1 MEGRK
6 GAWAL
11 RKDAILIK
19 GQTWAAL
26 QSMCGILTDFEPL
39 KLSLIAHNSDT
50 EQTKNCFGKLALFWL
65 LFFCF
70 HLRAANP
77 FGISGKIELVDY
89 RNCCEVLAF
98 LILTPP
104 NM

>member
-11 RKDAILIK
+11 RKDAILVK
-19 GQTWAAL
+19 VQTWAAL

-50 EQTKNCFGKLALFWL
+50 EQTNCFRKLALFWL

-70 HLRAANP
+70 HLRAN
-77 FGISGKIELVDY
+77 
-89 RNCCEVLAF
+89 
-98 LILTPP
+98 LTC
-104 NM
+104 

>member
-26 QSMCGILTDFEPL
+26 QSMRGILTDFESL
-39 KLSLIAHNSDT
+39 KLISIAHNSDT
-50 EQTKNCFGKLALFWL
+50 EQRKNCFRKLALFWL

-77 FGISGKIELVDY
+77 FGISGKFNLLITEL
-89 RNCCEVLAF
+89 
-98 LILTPP
+98 
-104 NM
+104 

>member
-11 RKDAILIK
+11 PKDAVLIK

-26 QSMCGILTDFEPL
+26 QSMHGILTDFEPL

-77 FGISGKIELVDY
+77 LGISGKL
-89 RNCCEVLAF
+89 NL
-98 LILTPP
+98 LITEIVVKFWHF
-104 NM
+104 